1 MKEMIAIADAVNSKI
16 DRYIKTLENMKGD
29 NDISFFITLL
39 DGLKVWDI
47 RINTDREVFV
57 TFKDIE
63 IMKID
68 I

>member
-1 MKEMIAIADAVNSKI
+1 MKEMVAIADAVNSKI
-16 DRYIKTLENMKGD
+16 DRYIKALEKVKGD
-29 NDISFFITLL
+29 HDISFIIALL
-39 DGLKVWDI
+39 DSLKVWDI
-47 RINTDREVFV
+47 RINTDSEVFV

>member
-1 MKEMIAIADAVNSKI
+1 MKQMIAIADAVNSKI
-16 DRYIKTLENMKGD
+16 DRYIKALEKAEGVH
-29 NDISFFITLL
+29 DISFIIALL
-39 DGLKVWDI
+39 ESLKVWDI

>member
-16 DRYIKTLENMKGD
+16 DRYIKALEKVKGD
-29 NDISFFITLL
+29 HDISFIIALL
-39 DGLKVWDI
+39 DSLKVWDI
-47 RINTDREVFV
+47 RINTDSEVFV